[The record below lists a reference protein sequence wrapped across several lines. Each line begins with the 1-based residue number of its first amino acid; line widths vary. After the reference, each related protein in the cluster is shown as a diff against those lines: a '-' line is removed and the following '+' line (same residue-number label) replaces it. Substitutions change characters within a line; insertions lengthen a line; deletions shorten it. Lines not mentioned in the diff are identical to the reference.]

1 MPTLRRVFQCDTVR
15 AHAVAMTKEPKL
27 KTSELF
33 DLTGKVALITG
44 GSRGLG
50 LQMTEALG
58 EMGARVAITA
68 RKANELDAAHAHLK
82 AMGIEVLT
90 HAADISDPAAAAPLV
105 EKVVGHWGPI
115 DILVNNAGATWGAP
129 AEDHPLE
136 AWQKV
141 INLNLTAMFVLS
153 QLIGKKVMIP
163 RGSGK
168 IINIASIAGYA
179 GTDPH
184 FMPTIAYNTSKAG
197 VINFTRSLASEW
209 ARYGIHVNAIA
220 PGVFPSKMS
229 KGMIDR
235 AEQYIIDHTPMRRM
249 GTDQDLKGVSVLLAS
264 RASDFMTG
272 VTIPVDGG
280 FSAL

>member
-1 MPTLRRVFQCDTVR
+1 M
-15 AHAVAMTKEPKL
+15 AVTD
-27 KTSELF
+27 LF
-33 DLTGKVALITG
+33 DLAGKTALVTG

-50 LQMTEALG
+50 LQMAEALG

-68 RKANELDAAHAHLK
+68 RKANELDAAQAHLK
-82 AMGIEVLT
+82 AMGIEALT
-90 HAADISDPAAAAPLV
+90 HPCDLSDPAASGPLV
-105 EKVVGHWGPI
+105 DKVLGAWGTL

-153 QLIGKKVMIP
+153 QLVGKKVMIP
-163 RGSGK
+163 RGAGK
-168 IINIASIAGYA
+168 IINIASIAGFS

-197 VINFTRSLASEW
+197 VINFTKSLASEW
-209 ARYGIHVNAIA
+209 ARHGIHVNAIA

-235 AEQYIIDHTPMRRM
+235 AEQYILDHTPMRRM
-249 GTDQDLKGVSVLLAS
+249 GTDQDLKGVTVLLAS
-264 RASDFMTG
+264 KASDFMTG

>member
-1 MPTLRRVFQCDTVR
+1 M
-15 AHAVAMTKEPKL
+15 AVT
-27 KTSELF
+27 ELF
-33 DLTGKVALITG
+33 DLTGKTALVTG

-50 LQMTEALG
+50 LQMAEALG
-58 EMGARVAITA
+58 EMGAKVAITA
-68 RKANELDAAHAHLK
+68 RKANELDAAQIHLK
-82 AMGIEVLT
+82 GMGIEVLT
-90 HAADISDPAAAAPLV
+90 HACDLSDPAASGPLV
-105 EKVVGHWGPI
+105 DKVLGQWGAL

-153 QLIGKKVMIP
+153 QLVGKKVMIP
-163 RGSGK
+163 RGAGK
-168 IINIASIAGYA
+168 IINIASIAGYS

-197 VINFTRSLASEW
+197 VINFTKSLASEW
-209 ARYGIHVNAIA
+209 ARHGIHVNAIA

-235 AEQYIIDHTPMRRM
+235 AEQYILDHTPMRRM
-249 GTDQDLKGVSVLLAS
+249 GTDQDLKGVTVLLAS
-264 RASDFMTG
+264 KASDFMTG